1 MSALDKQVGGTH
13 YREGSIQPIQYIE
26 SNKLTFSE
34 GSVVKY
40 ITRHR
45 NKNGIQDLLKII
57 HYVELILEMEYSA
70 KADGTPIETNPEWEP
85 VETQP
90 LHNLSGTAGL
100 YPHAKNLCQSKN
112 CEPIQ
117 ETIGKQLAAEVRA
130 CKSRIADE
138 QGLKLIQKQI
148 EDAFGQHHHMGI
160 DKK

>member
-1 MSALDKQVGGTH
+1 MSALDKQVGGSH
-13 YREGSIQPIQYIE
+13 YREGAIQPIQYIE

-45 NKNGIQDLLKII
+45 NKNGVQDLLKII
-57 HYVELILEMEYSA
+57 HYVELILEMEYGVGP
-70 KADGTPIETNPEWEP
+70 DGKKLDEKVEAPWEK

-90 LHNLSGTAGL
+90 LH
-100 YPHAKNLCQSKN
+100 NLCQSKN

-117 ETIGKQLAAEVRA
+117 ETIGKQLEAEVRA

-138 QGLKLIQKQI
+138 KKEVLMREGMVRLKNI
-148 EDAFGQHHHMGI
+148 EHSFRNL
-160 DKK
+160 KK